1 MSKLTIKQQA
11 FADEYII
18 TGNKYQS
25 AIKAGYSENYAK
37 GNVSKLLENER
48 VKKYIEDRLEEIQ
61 SEKIASQKEVLEHL
75 TRVMRREEQE
85 YQVVTLRTKQEKWLP
100 DGQGTMRKQT
110 VETEEAEVVPM
121 PTRVSDTNK
130 AAELLGKS
138 YTLFTD
144 KVDLQ
149 TGDIVIKVGEW
160 DEDETEN

>member
-1 MSKLTIKQQA
+1 MSKLSIKQQA

-25 AIKAGYSENYAK
+25 ARKAGYSENYAK

-85 YQVVTLRTKQEKWLP
+85 HQVVTLRTKQEKWLP
-100 DGQGTMRKQT
+100 DDQGTMRKQT
-110 VETEEAEVVPM
+110 VENEEAEVVPM

-130 AAELLGKS
+130 AAELLGKR
-138 YTLFTD
+138 YAMWTD
-144 KVDLQ
+144 KQDITATEVVTIVD
-149 TGDIVIKVGEW
+149 DV
-160 DEDETEN
+160 DD

>member
-1 MSKLTIKQQA
+1 MSKLSIKQQA

-25 AIKAGYSENYAK
+25 ARKAGYSENYAK

-85 YQVVTLRTKQEKWLP
+85 HQVVTLRTKQEKWLP
-100 DGQGTMRKQT
+100 DDQGTMRKQT
-110 VETEEAEVVPM
+110 VENEEAEVVPM
-121 PTRVSDTNK
+121 PK
-130 AAELLGKS
+130 AAELLGKR
-138 YTLFTD
+138 YAMWTD
-144 KVDLQ
+144 KQDITATEVVTIVD
-149 TGDIVIKVGEW
+149 DV
-160 DEDETEN
+160 DD

>member
-1 MSKLTIKQQA
+1 MSKLSIKQQA
-11 FADEYII
+11 FA
-18 TGNKYQS
+18 
-25 AIKAGYSENYAK
+25 ARKAGYSENYAK

-85 YQVVTLRTKQEKWLP
+85 HQVVTLRTKQEKWLP
-100 DGQGTMRKQT
+100 DDQGTMRKQT

-130 AAELLGKS
+130 AAELLGKR
-138 YTLFTD
+138 YAMWTD
-144 KVDLQ
+144 KQDITATEVVTIVD
-149 TGDIVIKVGEW
+149 DV
-160 DEDETEN
+160 DD

>member
-1 MSKLTIKQQA
+1 MSELSIKQQA

-18 TGNKYQS
+18 SGNKYQS
-25 AIKAGYSENYAK
+25 ARKAGYSENYAK

-85 YQVVTLRTKQEKWLP
+85 HQVVTLRTKQEKWFP
-100 DGQGTMRKQT
+100 DDQGTMRKQT

-130 AAELLGKS
+130 AAELLGKR
-138 YTLFTD
+138 YAMWTD
-144 KVDLQ
+144 KQDIIATELVTIVD
-149 TGDIVIKVGEW
+149 DI
-160 DEDETEN
+160 DD

>member
-1 MSKLTIKQQA
+1 MSELSIKQQA

-25 AIKAGYSENYAK
+25 ARKAGYSENYAK

-85 YQVVTLRTKQEKWLP
+85 HQVVTLRTKQEKWLP
-100 DGQGTMRKQT
+100 DDQGTMRKQT

-130 AAELLGKS
+130 AAELLGKR
-138 YTLFTD
+138 YAMWTD
-144 KVDLQ
+144 KQ
-149 TGDIVIKVGEW
+149 DITA
-160 DEDETEN
+160 TEVVTISGTFDA